1 MNNLFLNTLQELRK
15 GVVVGELSDE
25 LVELVEA
32 VRDSIKLHTGI
43 EVWLVEEMPRTGG
56 EA

>member
-25 LVELVEA
+25 LLFAEVTTQLELVMGK
-32 VRDSIKLHTGI
+32 I
-43 EVWLVEEMPRTGG
+43 
-56 EA
+56 